1 MAGLA
6 MQSRNLY
13 EDFEV
18 EKDIL
23 FFKIG
28 SHGQV
33 SFHGQ
38 NYNIKKRMSA
48 EEVKRL
54 TSHASF
60 VRLKSDCYVN
70 TGKISSIE
78 DDQLYFGA
86 KDAKTLQVSRRQQ
99 QIVREHM
106 RP

>member
-6 MQSRNLY
+6 VQSRNVY

-23 FFKIG
+23 FFKLG

-33 SFHGQ
+33 SFHGH

-48 EEVKRL
+48 DELQAL
-54 TSHASF
+54 TRHASF
-60 VRLKSDCYVN
+60 MRIKPDCYVN
-70 TGKISSIE
+70 TGKVSAIE
-78 DDQLYFGA
+78 NDQLYFGA
-86 KDAKTLQVSRRQQ
+86 KDAKTLSVSRRQQ
-99 QIVREHM
+99 QQVRDHQ
-106 RP
+106 RR

>member
-6 MQSRNLY
+6 VQSRNVY

-23 FFKIG
+23 FFKLG

-48 EEVKRL
+48 DELQAL
-54 TSHASF
+54 TRHASF
-60 VRLKSDCYVN
+60 VQIKSDCYVN
-70 TGKISSIE
+70 TSKVSSIE

-86 KDAKTLQVSRRQQ
+86 KDAKSLPVSRRQQ
-99 QIVREHM
+99 QLVRNHQS
-106 RP
+106 R